1 VGKIKN
7 SQILGNFDLGYKW
20 VKKGEIYHKSDK
32 IINAQTAEILFIE
45 TCLNLLKEGG
55 KMGIVLP
62 NGLFENSSLEYL
74 RFYLKQKAKILA
86 IINLPPY

>member
-1 VGKIKN
+1 
-7 SQILGNFDLGYKW
+7 
-20 VKKGEIYHKSDK
+20 
-32 IINAQTAEILFIE
+32 
-45 TCLNLLKEGG
+45 
-55 KMGIVLP
+55 MGIVLP